1 MNRDVTKMSESEEFV
16 VVEELNPNSR
26 GVNVKIKVASKN
38 EIREVFSRKTG
49 EQLKVTEALVGD
61 ETGTLFLTLWNE
73 DIDKVDIDQIYK
85 INNGYCTVFKGSL
98 RLNIG
103 RYGTIESFEDAE
115 FGDINTE
122 NNLSEKQYETPQFR
136 SRRRPYS
143 RGTYR
148 RSREGRR

>member
-1 MNRDVTKMSESEEFV
+1 MSESEEFV

-38 EIREVFSRKTG
+38 EPREVFSRKTG

-61 ETGTLFLTLWNE
+61 ETGSLYLTLWNE
-73 DIDKVDIDQIYK
+73 DIDKVEIDQIYK

-103 RYGTIESFEDAE
+103 RYGTIESIEDAE
-115 FGDINTE
+115 FGDVNTE
-122 NNLSEKQYETPQFR
+122 NNLSEKQYEQPQFR